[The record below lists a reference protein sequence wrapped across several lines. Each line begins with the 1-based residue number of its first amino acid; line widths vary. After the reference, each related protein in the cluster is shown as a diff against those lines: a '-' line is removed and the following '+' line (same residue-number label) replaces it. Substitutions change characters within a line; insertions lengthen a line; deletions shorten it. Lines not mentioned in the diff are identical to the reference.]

1 MSENRDADGCLI
13 TEQLELPVIDDL
25 VALSPRLRSNLETLA
40 AGPRSK
46 GKVDR
51 EVLIGVV
58 LRLCEGRFV
67 MLRSLAELVQR
78 KPETLRDQ
86 YLSRLVRERK
96 LTLAFPKTP
105 THERQAYT
113 TTGAAPA

>member
-1 MSENRDADGCLI
+1 LGENRDADGCLI

-25 VALSPRLRSNLETLA
+25 VALSPRLRGNLETLA
-40 AGPRSK
+40 AVPRSK
-46 GKVDR
+46 GKVER
-51 EVLIGVV
+51 AVLIGVV
-58 LRLCEGRFV
+58 LCLCEGRFV
-67 MLRSLAELVQR
+67 MLRALAELVQR

-86 YLSRLVRERK
+86 YLTRLVRERQ

-113 TTGAAPA
+113 TTGASSA